1 MHDDSNQ
8 DLPISSGFRVHRRPR
23 RESTP
28 GEALF
33 AYAFVVAIGVALGA
47 AGGAF
52 LPFLVRRRFT
62 RSAAIDRAMTE
73 PASAAITRAVI
84 GGVIGAA
91 CAFGFA
97 ARAQRGGYGAD

>member
-52 LPFLVRRRFT
+52 FVLSFDAASPAAP
-62 RSAAIDRAMTE
+62 RSIA
-73 PASAAITRAVI
+73 P
-84 GGVIGAA
+84 
-91 CAFGFA
+91 
-97 ARAQRGGYGAD
+97 